1 MEKVA
6 AALYGLDLLFL
17 MAFQLM
23 NRDQPAFAKPVS
35 EYALGR
41 TAGLFRVYL
50 IAGCI
55 APPILA
61 WQVHV
66 SGDPDFPISV
76 TLYLALVALGRLGI
90 AVWTNDPH
98 GATHT
103 HQGNLHRAATLLAF
117 TAAYMAV
124 VEATPHL
131 VALHQGTRSIADEVL
146 KQIISAG
153 FLAVV
158 LTTSPALRPWF
169 GLAERVFLYATALW
183 FLLATLTLPPL

>member
-1 MEKVA
+1 MERVA

-17 MAFQLM
+17 LAFQVL

-35 EYALGR
+35 DYGLGR
-41 TAGLFRVYL
+41 TARLFRVYL

-66 SGDPDFPISV
+66 SGDPDFPV
-76 TLYLALVALGRLGI
+76 TVTIYLALVALGRLGI
-90 AVWTNDPH
+90 ALWPNEKRGLKRT
-98 GATHT
+98 GKG
-103 HQGNLHRAATLLAF
+103 QLHRAATLLAF

-131 VALHQGTRSIADEVL
+131 VALHEGWRSTGDEIL
-146 KQIISAG
+146 KLVISAA
-153 FLAVV
+153 FLAVI
-158 LTTSPALRPWF
+158 LTISSPLRPWF
-169 GLAERVFLYATALW
+169 GLAERAFLYATALW

>member
-17 MAFQLM
+17 LSFQLL
-23 NRDQPAFAKPVS
+23 NRDQPAFARPVS
-35 EYALGR
+35 DYGLGR
-41 TAGLFRVYL
+41 TAGLFRIYL

-55 APPILA
+55 AAPILA

-66 SGDPDFPISV
+66 SGDPDFPASIPV
-76 TLYLALVALGRLGI
+76 YLTLVALGRLGI
-90 AVWTNDPH
+90 AVWRNDPH
-98 GATHT
+98 GAPHS
-103 HQGNLHRAATLLAF
+103 HRGNLHRAATLLAF
-117 TAAYMAV
+117 TSAYMAV

-131 VALHQGTRSIADEVL
+131 VALHQGARSVADEVL
-146 KQIISAG
+146 KQVISAS

-158 LTTSPALRPWF
+158 VTLASTFRPWF
-169 GLAERVFLYATALW
+169 GLAERVFLWTTALW

>member
-17 MAFQLM
+17 LAFQVL

-41 TAGLFRVYL
+41 TARLFRIYL

-66 SGDPDFPISV
+66 SGDPDFPVMV
-76 TLYLALVALGRLGI
+76 TVYLALVALGRLGI
-90 AVWTNDPH
+90 AIWLNDPH
-98 GATHT
+98 GTRRT
-103 HQGNLHRAATLLAF
+103 RRGNLHRAATLLAF

-131 VALHQGTRSIADEVL
+131 VALHEGWRSAGDEVL
-146 KQIISAG
+146 KLVISAA

-158 LTTSPALRPWF
+158 LTTSPGLRPWF
-169 GLAERVFLYATALW
+169 GLAERAFLYATALW

>member
-17 MAFQLM
+17 LAFQVL
-23 NRDQPAFAKPVS
+23 NRDQPPFAKPVS
-35 EYALGR
+35 EYGLGR
-41 TAGLFRVYL
+41 TARLFKVYL

-66 SGDPDFPISV
+66 SGDPDFPATV
-76 TLYLALVALGRLGI
+76 TVYLALVALGRLGI
-90 AVWTNDPH
+90 AIWPNEKRGLRRTRK
-98 GATHT
+98 G
-103 HQGNLHRAATLLAF
+103 QMHRVATLLAF

-131 VALHQGTRSIADEVL
+131 VALHEGWRSTGDEVL
-146 KQIISAG
+146 KLVISAA
-153 FLAVV
+153 FLTVV
-158 LTTSPALRPWF
+158 LTMSSTFRPWF
-169 GLAERVFLYATALW
+169 GMAERVFLYATALW

>member
-17 MAFQLM
+17 LAFQVL
-23 NRDQPAFAKPVS
+23 NRDQAAFAEPVS
-35 EYALGR
+35 DYGLGR
-41 TAGLFRVYL
+41 TARLFKVYL

-66 SGDPDFPISV
+66 SGNPDFPV
-76 TLYLALVALGRLGI
+76 TVTIYLALVALGRLGI
-90 AVWTNDPH
+90 AIWPNEKRGLRRT
-98 GATHT
+98 GKG
-103 HQGNLHRAATLLAF
+103 QMHRAATLLAF

-131 VALHQGTRSIADEVL
+131 VALHEGWRSTGDEVL
-146 KQIISAG
+146 KLVISAA

-158 LTTSPALRPWF
+158 LTMSSTLRPWF

>member
-6 AALYGLDLLFL
+6 AALYGLDLFFL
-17 MAFQLM
+17 LSFQLL

-35 EYALGR
+35 EYGLGR

-61 WQVHV
+61 WQVHA
-66 SGDPDFPISV
+66 SGDPDFPTSV
-76 TLYLALVALGRLGI
+76 TIYLALVALGRLGI
-90 AVWTNDPH
+90 AVWTNDAH
-98 GATHT
+98 GARHT
-103 HQGNLHRAATLLAF
+103 QKGNLHRAATLLAF
-117 TAAYMAV
+117 TSAYMAV

-131 VALHQGTRSIADEVL
+131 VALHEGARSAADEVL
-146 KQIISAG
+146 KQLISLG
-153 FLAVV
+153 FLAVI

>member
-17 MAFQLM
+17 LAFQVM
-23 NRDQPAFAKPVS
+23 NRDQPPFAKPVS
-35 EYALGR
+35 EYGLGR
-41 TAGLFRVYL
+41 TARLFRVYL

-66 SGDPDFPISV
+66 SGDPDFPVTV

-90 AVWTNDPH
+90 AVWRNDPQ
-98 GATHT
+98 GTRR
-103 HQGNLHRAATLLAF
+103 GNLHRAATLLAF

-124 VEATPHL
+124 VEATPPL
-131 VALHQGTRSIADEVL
+131 VALHEGWRSLADEGM
-146 KQIISAG
+146 KQVISLA

-158 LTTSPALRPWF
+158 LTTSPTLRPWF

>member
-17 MAFQLM
+17 LAFQVM

-41 TAGLFRVYL
+41 TARLFRVYL
-50 IAGCI
+50 VAGCI

-66 SGDPDFPISV
+66 SGDPDFPV
-76 TLYLALVALGRLGI
+76 TVTVYLALVAMGRLGI
-90 AVWTNDPH
+90 AVWQNDPH
-98 GATHT
+98 GSRHT
-103 HQGNLHRAATLLAF
+103 RRGNLHRAATLLAF

-131 VALHQGTRSIADEVL
+131 VALHAGWRSMGDEAL
-146 KQIISAG
+146 KLLISAG

-169 GLAERVFLYATALW
+169 GLAERLFLYATATW

>member
-17 MAFQLM
+17 LSFQIL
-23 NRDQPAFAKPVS
+23 NRDQPAFARPIS
-35 EYALGR
+35 DYGLGR
-41 TAGLFRVYL
+41 TARLFRVYL

-66 SGDPDFPISV
+66 SGDPDFPITV
-76 TLYLALVALGRLGI
+76 TLYLCLVALGRLGI
-90 AVWTNDPH
+90 AVWKNDAH
-98 GATHT
+98 GAPHT
-103 HQGNLHRAATLLAF
+103 ARGNLHRAATLLAF

-124 VEATPHL
+124 VEATPQL
-131 VALHQGTRSIADEVL
+131 VALHEGARSIADEML
-146 KQIISAG
+146 KLVISVA

-169 GLAERVFLYATALW
+169 GLAERLFLYATALW
-183 FLLATLTLPPL
+183 FLLASLTLPPL

>member
-6 AALYGLDLLFL
+6 AALYVLDLLFL
-17 MAFQLM
+17 LVFQVM

-35 EYALGR
+35 EYGLGR
-41 TAGLFRVYL
+41 TAGLFKVYL

-61 WQVHV
+61 WQVHA
-66 SGDPDFPISV
+66 SGDPDLPATV
-76 TLYLALVALGRLGI
+76 PLYLGLVALGRLGI
-90 AVWTNDPH
+90 AVWQNDPH
-98 GATHT
+98 GAAHT
-103 HQGNLHRAATLLAF
+103 REGNLHRTATLLAF

-124 VEATPHL
+124 VEATPPL
-131 VALHQGTRSIADEVL
+131 IALHEGLRSAADEEL
-146 KQIISAG
+146 KHIISAG

-158 LTTSPALRPWF
+158 LTSSPGLRPWF

>member
-17 MAFQLM
+17 LAFQVL
-23 NRDQPAFAKPVS
+23 NRDQPAFAKPIS
-35 EYALGR
+35 EYGLGR
-41 TAGLFRVYL
+41 TARLFRIYL

-66 SGDPDFPISV
+66 SGDPDFPVSV
-76 TLYLALVALGRLGI
+76 TVYLALVALGRLGI
-90 AVWTNDPH
+90 AIWTNDPH
-98 GATHT
+98 GAPHT
-103 HQGNLHRAATLLAF
+103 REGNLHRAATLLAF
-117 TAAYMAV
+117 TSAYMAV
-124 VEATPHL
+124 VEATPQL
-131 VALHQGTRSIADEVL
+131 VALHEGLRSVGDEVL
-146 KQIISAG
+146 KQVISVA
-153 FLAVV
+153 FLVVV

-169 GLAERVFLYATALW
+169 GLAERAFLYATALW

>member
-17 MAFQLM
+17 LSFQVL
-23 NRDQPAFAKPVS
+23 NRDQPAFARPIS
-35 EYALGR
+35 DYGLGR
-41 TAGLFRVYL
+41 TARLFRVYL

-61 WQVHV
+61 WQVNV
-66 SGDPDFPISV
+66 SGDPDFPVSV
-76 TLYLALVALGRLGI
+76 TVYLALVALGRLGI
-90 AVWTNDPH
+90 AVWRNDPH
-98 GATHT
+98 GTARSRR
-103 HQGNLHRAATLLAF
+103 GNLHRAATLLAF
-117 TAAYMAV
+117 TSAYMAV

-131 VALHQGTRSIADEVL
+131 VALHEGARSAADEVL
-146 KQIISAG
+146 KQVISVA

-169 GLAERVFLYATALW
+169 GLAERAFLYATVLW

>member
-6 AALYGLDLLFL
+6 AALYCLDLLFL
-17 MAFQLM
+17 LAFQVL
-23 NRDQPAFAKPVS
+23 NRDQPLFARPVS
-35 EYALGR
+35 AYGHGR
-41 TAGLFRVYL
+41 TARLFRVYL

-66 SGDPDFPISV
+66 SGDPDFPV
-76 TLYLALVALGRLGI
+76 TVTVYLVLVALGRLGI
-90 AVWTNDPH
+90 AVWKNDPR
-98 GATHT
+98 GAPHT
-103 HQGNLHRAATLLAF
+103 REGTLHRVATLLAF
-117 TAAYMAV
+117 TSAFMAV

-131 VALHQGTRSIADEVL
+131 VALHEGLRSLADEVL
-146 KQIISAG
+146 KLVISAA

-169 GLAERVFLYATALW
+169 GLAERVFLYSTALW

>member
-17 MAFQLM
+17 LAFQVL
-23 NRDQPAFAKPVS
+23 NREQPPFAKPVS
-35 EYALGR
+35 EYGVGR
-41 TAGLFRVYL
+41 TARLFRVYL

-66 SGDPDFPISV
+66 SGNPDFPMMV
-76 TLYLALVALGRLGI
+76 TVYLVLVALGRLGI

-98 GATHT
+98 GTRHT
-103 HQGNLHRAATLLAF
+103 RKGNLHRAATLLAF

-131 VALHQGTRSIADEVL
+131 VALHEGARSVGD
-146 KQIISAG
+146 
-153 FLAVV
+153 
-158 LTTSPALRPWF
+158 
-169 GLAERVFLYATALW
+169 
-183 FLLATLTLPPL
+183 

>member
-17 MAFQLM
+17 LAFQLL
-23 NRDQPAFAKPVS
+23 NRDQPPFAKPVS
-35 EYALGR
+35 DYGLGR

-66 SGDPDFPISV
+66 SGDPDFPV
-76 TLYLALVALGRLGI
+76 TVPLYLCLVALGRLGI
-90 AVWTNDPH
+90 AVWKNDPH
-98 GATHT
+98 GAPHAAR
-103 HQGNLHRAATLLAF
+103 GNLHRAATLLAF

-131 VALHQGTRSIADEVL
+131 VALHEGTRSVADEAM
-146 KQIISAG
+146 KQLISLG

-158 LTTSPALRPWF
+158 LTTSPTLRPWF

>member
-1 MEKVA
+1 MERVA

-17 MAFQLM
+17 LAFQVL
-23 NRDQPAFAKPVS
+23 NRDQPALARPIS
-35 EYALGR
+35 DYGLGR

-61 WQVHV
+61 WQVHA
-66 SGDPDFPISV
+66 SGAPDFPVAV
-76 TLYLALVALGRLGI
+76 TVYLGLVALGRLGI
-90 AVWTNDPH
+90 ALWKNDPH
-98 GATHT
+98 GAPHT
-103 HQGNLHRAATLLAF
+103 RQGNLHRAATLLAF

-124 VEATPHL
+124 VEATPQL
-131 VALHQGTRSIADEVL
+131 VALHEDWRSVADEVL
-146 KQIISAG
+146 KQVVSLG

-169 GLAERVFLYATALW
+169 GLAERLFLYATALW